1 MREEWQKYQARPA
14 PRYTSYPSALH
25 FNDSVGPERYG
36 RALSAIGLY
45 ESLSVYIHIP
55 FCAQLCWY
63 CGCNMRVENRYN
75 RVMPYVLSLQDE
87 IRMVGGLLGGR
98 GRPISLHFGG
108 GTPNFLQP
116 ADIARILDAIEME
129 LGLTDDARLAI
140 ELDPRLVR
148 DGDIASL
155 AELGFSRISLG
166 VQDFDP
172 TVQQAINRI
181 QSFEMI
187 ENCVG
192 MARAAGIN
200 DLSFD
205 ILYGLPHQTVTS
217 FAQTI
222 GKAIS
227 LSPDRLAIFGYAHL
241 PEVLPRQ
248 RLIDAEALP
257 SADARSEL
265 TAMADDMLVA
275 AGYQRIGF
283 DHYAKP
289 DNPLAVALRK
299 GKLRRNFQG
308 FTDEIARATIGL
320 GASAVSFVNG
330 LYAQNEKSVKEYQ
343 AMVAERRLP
352 CAKGIVRTPLDTV
365 CAAAIADLLC
375 RFRADLSGVFASV
388 GETHRRR
395 MSQRLVALEK
405 DGVIKFNQ
413 TDKIVQ
419 IMPEAYGLSRVV
431 AAALDP
437 RMDADAVLSNA
448 V

>member
-1 MREEWQKYQARPA
+1 MREEWQKYQARHA

-25 FNDSVGPERYG
+25 FDDTVGPERYG

-63 CGCNMRVENRYN
+63 CGCNMRVENRYS
-75 RVMPYVLSLQDE
+75 RVMPYVLSLEDE

-98 GRPISLHFGG
+98 GRPVSLHFGG
-108 GTPNFLQP
+108 GTPNFLTP

-148 DGDIASL
+148 NGDIASL

-172 TVQQAINRI
+172 QVQRAINRV

-205 ILYGLPHQTVTS
+205 ILYGLPHQTEAS
-217 FAQTI
+217 FAETME
-222 GKAIS
+222 KAIS
-227 LSPDRLAIFGYAHL
+227 LSPDRLSVFGYAHL
-241 PEVLPRQ
+241 PDVLPRQ

-257 SADARSEL
+257 GADARADL
-265 TAMADDMLVA
+265 TAMADDMLIA
-275 AGYQRIGF
+275 AGYRRIGF

-289 DNPLAVALRK
+289 DNSLAVALRE
-299 GKLRRNFQG
+299 GRLRRNFQG
-308 FTDEIARATIGL
+308 FTDELARANIGL

-330 LYAQNEKSVKEYQ
+330 LYAQNEKSVKKYQ
-343 AMVAERRLP
+343 AMIAERRLP
-352 CAKGIVRTPLDTV
+352 CAKGIVRTTLDTV

-375 RFRADLSGVFASV
+375 RLRADLSGVFASV

-395 MSQRLVALEK
+395 MSERLGALEA
-405 DGVIKFNQ
+405 DGVIKFNRI
-413 TDKIVQ
+413 DKIVQ
-419 IMPEAYGLSRVV
+419 IMPEAYGLCRVV
-431 AAALDP
+431 AAAVDP
-437 RMDADAVLSNA
+437 RMDAGAVLSKA

>member
-1 MREEWQKYQARPA
+1 MREQWHKYQARPA
-14 PRYTSYPSALH
+14 PRYTSYPSALS
-25 FNDSVGPERYG
+25 FNDTVGPERYG

-45 ESLSVYIHIP
+45 ESLSLYIHVP

-116 ADIARILDAIEME
+116 ADIERILDAIEME

-140 ELDPRLVR
+140 ELDPRLVG
-148 DGDIASL
+148 DGDIAAL
-155 AELGFSRISLG
+155 AALGFSRISLG

-172 TVQQAINRI
+172 RVQKAINRI

-192 MARAAGIN
+192 LARAAGIN

-205 ILYGLPHQTVTS
+205 LLYGLPHQTEAS
-217 FAQTI
+217 FAETI
-222 GKAIS
+222 AKAIS

-257 SADARSEL
+257 GATARGDLTSTADE
-265 TAMADDMLVA
+265 MLIA
-275 AGYQRIGF
+275 SGYQRIGF

-289 DNPLAVALRK
+289 DNPLAVALRE
-299 GKLRRNFQG
+299 GRLRRNFQG

-330 LYAQNEKSVKEYQ
+330 LYAQNEKSVKDYQ
-343 AMVAERRLP
+343 DAVADRRLP
-352 CAKGIVRTPLDTV
+352 CAQGVVRTALDNV

-375 RFRADLSGVFASV
+375 RSRADLSGVFAGV

-395 MSQRLVALEK
+395 MSARLERLEK

-419 IMPEAYGLSRVV
+419 IAPEAYGLSRVV
-431 AAALDP
+431 AAAIDP
-437 RMDADAVLSNA
+437 RLEAGAVLSNA